1 MKEALT
7 LYFHPTNRNFGVKP
21 TLIEIVDIIRNA
33 DSRIDYFDAGSAKT
47 SGIVWDKC
55 DIQYFNPISFARFV
69 DPGDTSQNIR
79 IAPDYIVKN

>member
-1 MKEALT
+1 M
-7 LYFHPTNRNFGVKP
+7 P
-21 TLIEIVDIIRNA
+21 
-33 DSRIDYFDAGSAKT
+33 IDYFDAGSAKT